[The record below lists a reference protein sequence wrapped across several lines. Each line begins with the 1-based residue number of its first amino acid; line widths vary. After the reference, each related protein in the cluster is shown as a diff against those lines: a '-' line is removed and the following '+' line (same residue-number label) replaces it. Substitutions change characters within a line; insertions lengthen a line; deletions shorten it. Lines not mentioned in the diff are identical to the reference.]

1 MAQGVGPRWS
11 SRMTYSLAAIGAAVG
26 LGNIWKFP
34 YMAGNGGGGAFVLV
48 YLLAL
53 CIAAAPLFMAE
64 TLIGRLGRL
73 SPPAAFRTI
82 ANTHKGKTV
91 WPFFGYLGLFGVL
104 LVLSFYSVI
113 AGWTLSYIF
122 KSVTGVFKGAD
133 AGQVAQIFDQFKA
146 QPLVL
151 MLWQGLFLL
160 CALVIVGRGLLK
172 GTERANRIV
181 MPLLFLLLLTLL
193 IYAVLEGAFVEALSY
208 LFLPDWSQMT
218 FSVALSAVGQA
229 LFTLGV
235 GVGGIMAYGAYVGAN
250 ISIARATLVV
260 VVADTLVALLA
271 GLMIFPIVF
280 GHGLEPS
287 QGAGL
292 VFRTLPIALGQM
304 PLGSL
309 VGGLFFLLLFFGAIT
324 SAISMMEPGVMWL
337 MERGRSRRQATLIF
351 ALGAWAFGLGTVF
364 SFNIWANFYPL
375 DFLPLFE
382 EAHVF
387 HIIDVTVNNYILPI
401 NGIAFCLFAGW
412 VITSK
417 AAKNALGIESKHVFR
432 AWQWS
437 VRVFAP
443 LALFIILVASSI

>member
-11 SRMTYSLAAIGAAVG
+11 SKLTYSLAAIGAAVG

-53 CIAAAPLFMAE
+53 CVAAAPLFMAE

-73 SPPAAFRTI
+73 SPPAAFRGI
-82 ANTHKGKTV
+82 AETRKGKST

-122 KSVTGVFKGAD
+122 KSGAGMFEGAS
-133 AGQVAQIFDQFKA
+133 AGQVAQIFDLFKA

-151 MLWQGLFLL
+151 MMWQSLFLL
-160 CALVIVGRGLLK
+160 CALFIVGRGLLK
-172 GTERANRIV
+172 GTERANRIF
-181 MPLLFLLLLTLL
+181 MPLLFLLLLALL
-193 IYAVLEGAFVEALSY
+193 VYAVVEGAFVDALSY

-235 GVGGIMAYGAYVGAN
+235 GVGGIMAYGAYVGDN

-260 VVADTLVALLA
+260 VAADTLVALLA
-271 GLMIFPIVF
+271 GLIIFPIVF

-292 VFRTLPIALGQM
+292 VFRTLPIALGQI
-304 PLGSL
+304 PFGSL

-351 ALGAWAFGLGTVF
+351 ALGAWGLGLGTVF
-364 SFNIWANFYPL
+364 SFNVWADFHPL
-375 DFLPLFE
+375 GFLPIFKD
-382 EAHVF
+382 AHIF

-412 VITSK
+412 VIKSEAAK
-417 AAKNALGIESKHVFR
+417 AALGVASDQVFFI
-432 AWQWS
+432 WQWC
-437 VRVFAP
+437 VRILAP
-443 LALFIILVASSI
+443 LALFTIVVVSSV